1 VRRDAPAFALSSE
14 RCPAMVHSAH
24 VRNGVILLDEPV
36 PLPEGAAVTVEI
48 HSPPPPAAKPNGAP
62 TLLERLQVVV
72 GAARGLP
79 EDAAAQI
86 DHYLYGH
93 PRR

>member
-1 VRRDAPAFALSSE
+1 
-14 RCPAMVHSAH
+14 MVHSAH
-24 VRNGVILLDEPV
+24 IRNGVILLDEPV

-48 HSPPPPAAKPNGAP
+48 HSEAASIAKPSGAP

-79 EDAAAQI
+79 EDAAAQV

-93 PRR
+93 PRT